1 MSQTKAELV
10 NGLSVNAALAD
21 AITVNSSGQVGIGD
35 DSPDREFI
43 VKNASSNATV
53 KIEASNAHTSQL
65 FFSDTDAE
73 GVAKI
78 AVFHGSGA
86 GQNALNFET
95 GGSSRLLIDS
105 SGKIGI
111 GTTSPAK
118 KLEIQSTTT
127 NDGVLL
133 KSSSSNYLAFI
144 GNTNRGTEGQSLVR
158 FEGQWNDTAVSR
170 ISMLAGADTTNK
182 DDGVIAFATAS
193 GGSMAEAMR
202 IDSSGRLLAGR
213 TSNISVGGDASD
225 HCFEQLTNNGYA
237 LTVHSN
243 QTNQRGIGLFY
254 TTGKTPEA
262 AFAFQIGGSFK
273 TLIRDDGDLENA
285 NNSYGGISDVS
296 LKENIVDANSQWD
309 DIKNIKIRNYNFK
322 ASTGQPTYKQIG
334 VIAQE
339 LETVCPNLVD
349 VTRETGKKNVAYSVL
364 YVKAVKALQEAM
376 ARIETLESDVAA
388 LKAA

>member
-1 MSQTKAELV
+1 MSQTKVQLIKD
-10 NGLSVNAALAD
+10 GALAED
-21 AITVNSSGQVGIGD
+21 SIVHDGDTNTKIRFSGTDTIT
-35 DSPDREFI
+35 
-43 VKNASSNATV
+43 
-53 KIEASNAHTSQL
+53 
-65 FFSDTDAE
+65 AE
-73 GVAKI
+73 TA
-78 AVFHGSGA
+78 GS
-86 GQNALNFET
+86 E
-95 GGSSRLLIDS
+95 RLRIDS
-105 SGKIGI
+105 SGKVGI

-254 TTGKTPEA
+254 PTGKTPEA

>member
-1 MSQTKAELV
+1 MSQTKVQLIKD
-10 NGLSVNAALAD
+10 GALAED
-21 AITVNSSGQVGIGD
+21 SIVHDGDTNTKIRFSGTDTIT
-35 DSPDREFI
+35 
-43 VKNASSNATV
+43 
-53 KIEASNAHTSQL
+53 
-65 FFSDTDAE
+65 AE
-73 GVAKI
+73 TA
-78 AVFHGSGA
+78 GS
-86 GQNALNFET
+86 E
-95 GGSSRLLIDS
+95 RLRIDS
-105 SGKIGI
+105 SGRLLL
-111 GTTSPAK
+111 GTTTAGHSDLDDLTIASSGHTGITIRSGTSSHGHIGFADGTSGNAQYIG
-118 KLEIQSTTT
+118 LIAYDHDNNHMEFVT
-127 NDGVLL
+127 ND
-133 KSSSSNYLAFI
+133 
-144 GNTNRGTEGQSLVR
+144 
-158 FEGQWNDTAVSR
+158 
-170 ISMLAGADTTNK
+170 
-182 DDGVIAFATAS
+182 
-193 GGSMAEAMR
+193 AERMR

-254 TTGKTPEA
+254 PTGKTPEA